1 MNAQMK
7 ILSAVQ
13 KLSQR
18 LEAIER
24 ALDANG
30 TRMVGSAEAA
40 EMLGISVSAG
50 SMSAA
55 IEVMIWW
62 YGFAGALRGMA
73 YIGAK
78 HEEEVNYKEWKE
90 STKKQ

>member
-1 MNAQMK
+1 MRLYKMMNVAAL
-7 ILSAVQ
+7 ICVLLGTLAV
-13 KLSQR
+13 
-18 LEAIER
+18 E
-24 ALDANG
+24 
-30 TRMVGSAEAA
+30 
-40 EMLGISVSAG
+40 SAG

-78 HEEEVNYKEWKE
+78 HEEEANYKEWKE

>member
-1 MNAQMK
+1 MRIFKAMNVAA
-7 ILSAVQ
+7 LVCVLLGTLAV
-13 KLSQR
+13 
-18 LEAIER
+18 E
-24 ALDANG
+24 
-30 TRMVGSAEAA
+30 
-40 EMLGISVSAG
+40 SAG

-62 YGFAGALRGMA
+62 YGFAIALRGMA

-78 HEEEVNYKEWKE
+78 HEEEVNYKDWKE